1 MGENLP
7 MKTLC
12 LKISNLFKKIKENNI
27 KSRTSIME
35 DGNTIVKPFSFGL
48 LYAGIVIFI
57 TVFFWNMIVG
67 EFFDRF
73 GYNTFIN
80 RMPNFFTIL
89 EKMFVDINWSYID
102 RVYDPLIATIQIS
115 LIGTIVGAIL
125 AVPFAF
131 LASQNIMGKSRIPVL
146 TKFMLSIIRTFPTL
160 VYALIL
166 SFIFGYGTFIG
177 VLATIIF
184 TFGIISKMM
193 YEIIETVDLSS
204 FVAIEATGASKIMA
218 FRTAVVPQ
226 IIGRFYSVTLYNFEI
241 NLRASAILGLVGAGG
256 IGSILNDQM
265 SLRNYGN
272 TSVILLVLLAVVI
285 AVENLSRYLRGRL
298 S

>member
-27 KSRTSIME
+27 KSRTSVME
-35 DGNTIVKPFSFGL
+35 DGNTIVRPFSFGL

-80 RMPNFFTIL
+80 RMPNFLTIL
-89 EKMFVDINWSYID
+89 EAMFIDINWSYID
-102 RVYDPLIATIQIS
+102 KVYDPLIATIQIS
-115 LIGTIVGAIL
+115 LVGTIVGAIL

-272 TSVILLVLLAVVI
+272 TSIILLVLLAVVI

>member
-12 LKISNLFKKIKENNI
+12 LKISNLFKTIKEKNI
-27 KSRTSIME
+27 KSRTSIMD
-35 DGNTIVKPFSFGL
+35 DGSTVVRPFSFGL
-48 LYAGIVIFI
+48 LYAAILIFI
-57 TVFFWNMIVG
+57 TAFFWDMIIG
-67 EFFDRF
+67 EFFRRF

-80 RMPNFFTIL
+80 RLPNFLTIL
-89 EKMFVDINWSYID
+89 EKMFIDINWSYID
-102 RVYDPLIATIQIS
+102 KVYDPLIATIQIS
-115 LIGTIVGAIL
+115 IVGTIVGAIL
-125 AVPFAF
+125 AIPFSF
-131 LASQNIMGKSRIPVL
+131 LASQNIMGKSRIPIL

-177 VLATIIF
+177 VLATVIF